1 MLLSKEIAV
10 KLNLTGCKL
19 KQFIAAKLRKAQVPL
34 TPEQFMLIDLLWNQ
48 GPLSQQELA
57 DQLQK
62 DKNSVTK
69 LVDAIERK
77 GFVVR
82 QQNPNDRR
90 SNTIILTD
98 KAFTLRDDA
107 KTKGISILNKM
118 LEGIPEN
125 ELHSFLET
133 LEKLCANMTIPEQKF

>member
-1 MLLSKEIAV
+1 M
-10 KLNLTGCKL
+10 
-19 KQFIAAKLRKAQVPL
+19 
-34 TPEQFMLIDLLWNQ
+34 
-48 GPLSQQELA
+48 
-57 DQLQK
+57 
-62 DKNSVTK
+62 
-69 LVDAIERK
+69 DAIERK